1 MKYKT
6 YFEIEKITLT
16 PGAKDL
22 LIRENQTTS
31 DLLLLIERHKLNDS
45 DLKDTEDRKQNY
57 INFNNRG
64 MFLSIF
70 SHLSEKLYIIS
81 YFEPYTKEPT
91 ETTILLAREY

>member
-1 MKYKT
+1 MKYTT
-6 YFEIEKITLT
+6 YFEVGKITLT

-45 DLKDTEDRKQNY
+45 DIKDLEDRKQNH
-57 INFNNRG
+57 INFNTGG
-64 MFLSIF
+64 MFLSTF
-70 SHLSEKLYIIS
+70 NHLSEKLYIIS

-91 ETTILLAREY
+91 ETTILLAKEY